1 MLSQLTLPNF
11 RIRLQRGLVFG
22 LLILT
27 ALLAFEV
34 FNYST
39 TDFALTDL
47 IGDLKFIGI
56 RWATILA
63 IAFCGIDFAGIA
75 RLFTQ
80 EHERDELS
88 EVWYLFGAW
97 MLAALMNA
105 ILTWW
110 GVSIAILNHQ
120 SLGNAIIARE
130 TLIKVVPIFVAV
142 MIWLLRVLIIGTIS
156 MAGDRLFNQDQASS
170 AQRSTQTHK
179 NSSRAK
185 RKPAPL
191 TRRPSVK
198 PSPVQARASQPAPKR
213 SSRSA
218 AEHPA
223 IEPTYHP
230 VALSD

>member
-1 MLSQLTLPNF
+1 
-11 RIRLQRGLVFG
+11 
-22 LLILT
+22 
-27 ALLAFEV
+27 
-34 FNYST
+34 
-39 TDFALTDL
+39 
-47 IGDLKFIGI
+47 
-56 RWATILA
+56 
-63 IAFCGIDFAGIA
+63 
-75 RLFTQ
+75 
-80 EHERDELS
+80 
-88 EVWYLFGAW
+88 
-97 MLAALMNA
+97 MNA